1 MVLEVFQSAEVIAT
15 MPRSHLQA
23 ECQLLRAREG
33 SCRLERTMSA
43 RRDQR
48 LTVVDLR
55 DIRCQA
61 DGEREP
67 EVLAHHF
74 TQAGLTD
81 AAIEWWGKAGDQAL
95 HRSAY
100 VEAIGHLGK
109 AIAAS
114 MDPTENS
121 LDLTGR
127 PALPISPRWLQV
139 HVP

>member
-1 MVLEVFQSAEVIAT
+1 MVLEVLQSAEVIAT

-81 AAIEWWGKAGDQAL
+81 ASNGGERLATRRFTARPMSKRLGILAR
-95 HRSAY
+95 RSQ
-100 VEAIGHLGK
+100 L
-109 AIAAS
+109 
-114 MDPTENS
+114 
-121 LDLTGR
+121 
-127 PALPISPRWLQV
+127 
-139 HVP
+139 